1 MKSIHNMTKTELI
14 NYIESQK
21 NNQTV
26 GFANPFE
33 DGNLQVKL
41 AFTPERL
48 LSMAEQVEDGWC
60 HISAQFI
67 PNSNPSTGWHVAES
81 FVETF
86 QEANARKE
94 ASDKDN
100 GFRYKPFM
108 GKPNEQSSEAS

>member
-48 LSMAEQVEDGWC
+48 LSMAEQVEDGGC